1 MLGRLKIFAL
11 AETTSIPFVNKII
24 VNSLLKNEINFSTF
38 YTYLYIYKF
47 LYIFKKWKNLK
58 YKIIKY

>member
-47 LYIFKKWKNLK
+47 LYIFKK
-58 YKIIKY
+58 